1 MLRNFIKPCFFCH
14 SARVKMSLS
23 SVLFSRGHSWC
34 SGLGKHEFILLCY
47 LPRSITCIERAPSPK
62 LCLSPQGGGA
72 QGVWQKAVL
81 SPQSVTLYCFKVVL
95 LTFLYFFFF
104 WLRKIAFKMFCWF
117 RRTAMWISYKYTHI
131 SPLSWAPLP
140 GPSCPSRSSQSA
152 RLGSVC
158 YTAASHLFLCFARG
172 VHLCWCSF
180 LHSSWPLLLKFLSL
194 FYLPLDRELY
204 WRGGSRAVRVKKKR
218 KKKSFFFQ
226 IVELEGTKIFSRN

>member
-34 SGLGKHEFILLCY
+34 PGLGNMNSFYCVTYQEASHALNVHHH
-47 LPRSITCIERAPSPK
+47 SK
-62 LCLSPQGGGA
+62 LCLFSPRRWGTGSLAEG
-72 QGVWQKAVL
+72 
-81 SPQSVTLYCFKVVL
+81 SSVPHSRSHCTASKVVL

-104 WLRKIAFKMFCWF
+104 NWRKIALRCFVGFC
-117 RRTAMWISYKYTHI
+117 RTAMWISYKYTHI
-131 SPLSWAPLP
+131 PALLSLPPP

-158 YTAASHLFLCFARG
+158 YTAASHLFSALHVG

-194 FYLPLDRELY
+194 FYLPLDRGVY
-204 WRGGSRAVRVKKKR
+204 WRGGSEE
-218 KKKSFFFQ
+218 Q
-226 IVELEGTKIFSRN
+226 